1 LKGEGRKDNG
11 YQEPAGAMEMYM
23 VNKMTKVEKF
33 NIILRYNRLF
43 HKVVHIFK
51 DKVTRDLT

>member
-1 LKGEGRKDNG
+1 
-11 YQEPAGAMEMYM
+11 MEMYM